1 MKLRETNDT
10 NVRKDTEHLEAM
22 IKNKEVM
29 CCPGCRII
37 IQKISGCDWIQ
48 CSQCKIE
55 ICWPTQGPRWGPKGH
70 GDTSGGCRC
79 RVDNGKLCVPNC
91 QNCH

>member
-1 MKLRETNDT
+1 
-10 NVRKDTEHLEAM
+10 
-22 IKNKEVM
+22 
-29 CCPGCRII
+29 
-37 IQKISGCDWIQ
+37 GCDWIQ
-48 CSQCKIE
+48 CTQCKIE
-55 ICWPTQGPRWGPKGH
+55 ICWPTQGPRWGPKGR

>member
-1 MKLRETNDT
+1 VLVKFLLF
-10 NVRKDTEHLEAM
+10 VKY
-22 IKNKEVM
+22 
-29 CCPGCRII
+29 RIVFFLFCS
-37 IQKISGCDWIQ
+37 IQ
-48 CSQCKIE
+48 
-55 ICWPTQGPRWGPKGH
+55 WPTQGPRWGPKGH